1 MDSPRLTHA
10 HYRDEQRHEQKQGL
24 RAVAGE
30 GFRGIGQLNFNHAPS
45 CLRIAEGDGMDQQGQ
60 VVEPKAYQVNAKQGL
75 PEGMAARQDENAE
88 RCREQYAAGIF
99 HQNQLRTEEEDFQS
113 GEFPNL
119 DHAAGVYHSAEQVY
133 QRQRRMTMRVALGY
147 KQRLAVY

>member
-1 MDSPRLTHA
+1 
-10 HYRDEQRHEQKQGL
+10 
-24 RAVAGE
+24 
-30 GFRGIGQLNFNHAPS
+30 
-45 CLRIAEGDGMDQQGQ
+45 
-60 VVEPKAYQVNAKQGL
+60 
-75 PEGMAARQDENAE
+75 MAAHQDENAE
-88 RCREQYAAGIF
+88 GRREQHAAGVF
-99 HQNQLRTEEEDFQS
+99 HQDQPGTEEEDFQS